1 MYHMTH
7 KRALFDG
14 IAEFYQCLQTE
25 VCSFSTLIVIENE
38 VISMTKVLLTYMEH
52 IGMSCFQS

>member
-1 MYHMTH
+1 MTH

-14 IAEFYQCLQTE
+14 ISEFYQCLQTE